1 MSPRTKSRDSNIQR
15 SREERGNQKRRLR
28 GNKQYHGEEKESA
41 VLKARGRDAASGREH
56 SNAAMLLTDQAE
68 QGLGTGFH
76 PLEISDDPE
85 ERSSED
91 MLGAAVSLPMLPA
104 IVKQ

>member
-1 MSPRTKSRDSNIQR
+1 
-15 SREERGNQKRRLR
+15 
-28 GNKQYHGEEKESA
+28 
-41 VLKARGRDAASGREH
+41 
-56 SNAAMLLTDQAE
+56 MLLTGQAE

-91 MLGAAVSLPMLPA
+91 MLGAAVFLPMLPA